1 MDQQC
6 FDAGE
11 RHLRFHFLRCSEAHL
26 LVEMKERHFYIFWV
40 WMVGEIV
47 NGWFIRCH
55 CSLQNWT
62 TPKLRKTLLSL
73 FCLLRF
79 HFFFISVLVFFFFNS
94 QFTAEKLQDINWLQ
108 CCLSKHQNQIYF
120 LNICYLKKKRERK
133 SKFTPISLLYLLF
146 YTVYSNLLFYTVT
159 PNVKK
164 IHF

>member
-1 MDQQC
+1 MKRTCWLKWRKDI
-6 FDAGE
+6 FI
-11 RHLRFHFLRCSEAHL
+11 FSECGWWGKL
-26 LVEMKERHFYIFWV
+26 LTVDSFVVIAPFKTELH
-40 WMVGEIV
+40 
-47 NGWFIRCH
+47 
-55 CSLQNWT
+55 QNWEK
-62 TPKLRKTLLSL
+62 PSCPFFV
-73 FCLLRF
+73 FCGF
-79 HFFFISVLVFFFFNS
+79 IFFFISVLVFFFFNS

-133 SKFTPISLLYLLF
+133 SKFTPIALLYLLF